1 MDNPSP
7 DPAPPS
13 STLSGEEEKPRARL
27 PPVPRGRRGRPPGG
41 ATTSNR
47 TLKSSLPR
55 KRGRPPRSVQEAPL
69 AAAAAAGGG
78 GGGSS
83 DLLLIDDQGVPYTV
97 PEGSAADGPQGSG
110 PRRAPH
116 FCPVCLRAFPYLS
129 DLERHSISHSELKP
143 HECKDCG
150 KTFKRSSHLR
160 RHCNIHAG
168 LRPFR
173 CVLCPR
179 RFREAGELAH
189 HHRIHSG
196 ERPYQCPS
204 CRVRFTE
211 ANTLRRHYKRKHP
224 ELVGMPVR
232 LCPPNPRPQPLWDD
246 DDDDEEGVPVAERVQ
261 EESPEG
267 KGPASPLPGFTAGS
281 SAAAGRGQGG
291 QDTLISGDVSITEGG
306 QKQGP
311 RPLGPDAVQHPPAD

>member
-1 MDNPSP
+1 MDNPSS
-7 DPAPPS
+7 DPLPS
-13 STLSGEEEKPRARL
+13 ALSGEEEKPLALL

-41 ATTSNR
+41 AATSHR

-55 KRGRPPRSVQEAPL
+55 KRGRPPKSLQEAPL
-69 AAAAAAGGG
+69 TAPVDS
-78 GGGSS
+78 GGSH

-110 PRRAPH
+110 PKRAPH

-143 HECKDCG
+143 HVCKDCG

-168 LRPFR
+168 HRPFR

-232 LCPPNPRPQPLWDD
+232 LCPANPRPQPLWDAD
-246 DDDDEEGVPVAERVQ
+246 EGVPVPERVQ

-267 KGPASPLPGFTAGS
+267 KEPAWPPSSTASPLSGFTEGSPDGAGQ
-281 SAAAGRGQGG
+281 GQGG
-291 QDTLISGDVSITEGG
+291 QDTLVSGGTPVTEGG

-311 RPLGPDAVQHPPAD
+311 KPLGPDTTEHPPSD

>member
-1 MDNPSP
+1 MDNPSS
-7 DPAPPS
+7 DPLP
-13 STLSGEEEKPRARL
+13 STLSGEEEKPLALL

-55 KRGRPPRSVQEAPL
+55 KRGRPPRSGQETPLTAPVDS
-69 AAAAAAGGG
+69 
-78 GGGSS
+78 GGSS

-110 PRRAPH
+110 SGSKRAPQ
-116 FCPVCLRAFPYLS
+116 FCPVCLRAFPYFS

-143 HECKDCG
+143 HVCKDCG

-232 LCPPNPRPQPLWDD
+232 LCPPNPRTQPLWDD
-246 DDDDEEGVPVAERVQ
+246 DEGVQEGVQ

-267 KGPASPLPGFTAGS
+267 QEPVWPISSTTSPLSGFTAGS
-281 SAAAGRGQGG
+281 SAGAGHGQEG
-291 QDTLISGDVSITEGG
+291 QDTLVSGGIPTTEGD

-311 RPLGPDAVQHPPAD
+311 KPLGPDAV

>member
-1 MDNPSP
+1 MDNPGS
-7 DPAPPS
+7 DPLP
-13 STLSGEEEKPRARL
+13 STLSGEEEKPLVLL
-27 PPVPRGRRGRPPGG
+27 PPVPQGRRGRPPGG

-55 KRGRPPRSVQEAPL
+55 KRGRPPKSVQEAPL
-69 AAAAAAGGG
+69 TAPVDS
-78 GGGSS
+78 GGSS

-97 PEGSAADGPQGSG
+97 PEGSADGSQGSG
-110 PRRAPH
+110 PKRAPH

-143 HECKDCG
+143 HMCKDCG

-246 DDDDEEGVPVAERVQ
+246 DDDEGTPVPEGVREEG
-261 EESPEG
+261 PEG
-267 KGPASPLPGFTAGS
+267 KEPAWPISSTTPVSGGSAG
-281 SAAAGRGQGG
+281 AGHGQAG
-291 QDTLISGDVSITEGG
+291 QDTLISSGTPIMEGSR
-306 QKQGP
+306 KQGP
-311 RPLGPDAVQHPPAD
+311 KPLGTDAI